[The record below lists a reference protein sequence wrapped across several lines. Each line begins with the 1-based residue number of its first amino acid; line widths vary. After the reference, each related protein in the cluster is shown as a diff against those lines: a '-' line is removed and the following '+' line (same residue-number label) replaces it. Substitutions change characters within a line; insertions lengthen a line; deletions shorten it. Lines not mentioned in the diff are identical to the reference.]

1 VIVEFDSVQKRYGK
15 VKALDNASLQVPEGA
30 VMGLI
35 GPNGAG
41 KTTSMLIITA
51 LLSREGGRVR
61 IGGIDPQRDPLAVR
75 RHVGYMPDFFGVYEG
90 LRSSEYLDFFAA
102 TQKIRPIVRPAVV
115 ADLLALVDLEDRADA
130 DVNTLSRGMKQRLS
144 LARALIHDPELLILD
159 EPASGLDPRARVH
172 LRELISELN
181 RMGRTIVISSH
192 ILSELEGLCSH
203 LAVVDHGAVKAVGE
217 IDEVRSTIFGRRRV
231 TMRLANSA
239 AADAEVV
246 LRASHVVDEL
256 EVFRDSIQFTLSGG
270 DEESADL
277 VSQLVS
283 SGVRLSEWRMDGA
296 GLEELFLELTQD
308 GDRTIVEEPNSEPA
322 TLSEPAIPPEPVAGE
337 EGSTA

>member
-1 VIVEFDSVQKRYGK
+1 MGIAVIVEFDSVQKRYGK

-51 LLSREGGRVR
+51 LLSRDGGRVR

-90 LRSSEYLDFFAA
+90 LRSREYLDFFAA
-102 TQKIRPIVRPAVV
+102 TQRIRPMARPAVV
-115 ADLLALVDLEDRADA
+115 ADLLALVDLEDKADS

-203 LAVVDHGAVKAVGE
+203 LAVVDHGTVMAVGE
-217 IDEVRSTIFGRRRV
+217 VEDVRSQIFGRQRV
-231 TMRLANSA
+231 SMRVAGSG
-239 AADAEVV
+239 VV
-246 LRASHVVDEL
+246 LAEQVLRGRAPVADL
-256 EVFRDSIQFTLSGG
+256 EVFGDSIHFALNGG
-270 DEESADL
+270 DNESADL
-277 VSQLVS
+277 IADLVS
-283 SGVRLSEWRMDGA
+283 KGVQVAEWRIDGA
-296 GLEELFLELTQD
+296 GLEELFLELTHD
-308 GDRTIVEEPNSEPA
+308 GDHTVADGPD
-322 TLSEPAIPPEPVAGE
+322 PEPVEPDRG
-337 EGSTA
+337 EGSAE